1 MLFYIQIFARHFQL
15 LADCFWLLQVQ
26 FSCDSLDMGNI
37 FVGSTH
43 VYEIV
48 MANKGDI
55 DAIYTLL
62 PSKTTFGKCFSFNP
76 AESIL
81 MPGAHQAI
89 HVNFSSLT
97 LGNFEEEFE
106 FQVDGAPEK
115 VKIKFV

>member
-1 MLFYIQIFARHFQL
+1 
-15 LADCFWLLQVQ
+15 
-26 FSCDSLDMGNI
+26 MGNI

-55 DAIYTLL
+55 DAIYTLM
-62 PSKTTFGKCFSFNP
+62 PSSTTFGKCFAFNP

-89 HVNFSSLT
+89 QVKFSSAT

-115 VKIKFV
+115 VKIRFM

>member
-1 MLFYIQIFARHFQL
+1 
-15 LADCFWLLQVQ
+15 
-26 FSCDSLDMGNI
+26 MGNI
-37 FVGSTH
+37 FVGSSH

-62 PSKTTFGKCFSFNP
+62 PNKSSFGKCFAFNP

-89 HVNFSSLT
+89 QVKFTSPT

-106 FQVDGAPEK
+106 FQVDGAPQ
-115 VKIKFV
+115 KIKMKFR

>member
-1 MLFYIQIFARHFQL
+1 
-15 LADCFWLLQVQ
+15 
-26 FSCDSLDMGNI
+26 MGNI
-37 FVGSTH
+37 FIGSTH

-55 DAIYTLL
+55 DAIYTLQ
-62 PSKTTFGKCFSFNP
+62 PSKTRFGKCFSFTP

-81 MPGAHQAI
+81 MPAAHQAI
-89 HVNFSSLT
+89 QVKFSSET

-115 VKIKFV
+115 VKIKFL

>member
-1 MLFYIQIFARHFQL
+1 MFYF
-15 LADCFWLLQVQ
+15 CFIQVQ

-89 HVNFSSLT
+89 QVKFSCKT

-115 VKIKFV
+115 VKVKFV

>member
-1 MLFYIQIFARHFQL
+1 
-15 LADCFWLLQVQ
+15 
-26 FSCDSLDMGNI
+26 MGNI
-37 FVGSTH
+37 FIGSTH

-55 DAIYTLL
+55 DAIYTLVPL
-62 PSKTTFGKCFSFNP
+62 NTKFGKCFSFNP
-76 AESIL
+76 AESIV

-89 HVNFSSLT
+89 QVSFSSQT

-106 FQVDGAPEK
+106 FQVDGAPDR